1 VVKTTTFPMRNS
13 GTDYQRKLWPKTEI
27 VYVVSDGQ
35 ITQPPT
41 TVVGQVESERSMSV
55 LHILNRQQ
63 PLEFQRGLC

>member
-1 VVKTTTFPMRNS
+1 VAK
-13 GTDYQRKLWPKTEI
+13 KTEI
-27 VYVVSDGQ
+27 IYVVSDGQ

-63 PLEFQRGLC
+63 PLEFQRGLR